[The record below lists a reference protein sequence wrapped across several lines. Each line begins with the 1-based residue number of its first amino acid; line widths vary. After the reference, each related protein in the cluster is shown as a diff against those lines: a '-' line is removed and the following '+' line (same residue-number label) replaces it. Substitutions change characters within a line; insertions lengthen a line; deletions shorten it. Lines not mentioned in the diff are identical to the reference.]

1 MGDFKIFLFQS
12 SADYDTGFSVSA
24 QCFRKDDP
32 VTPYTSCTWMLVTS
46 IQLCIFTFNSYK
58 KFSSPRGIKYKSS
71 QIEHEEGRIRFVK
84 SQSNAVKHT
93 LFRLYPFHYWRHL
106 LQTHCTMGITL
117 NSADTG
123 TWNCILTSR
132 YVRALLYDTSDL
144 DIDLQG

>member
-1 MGDFKIFLFQS
+1 MFLFQS

-32 VTPYTSCTWMLVTS
+32 VTPYTSCTWMLVIS
-46 IQLCIFTFNSYK
+46 IQLFIFNFNSYK

-93 LFRLYPFHYWRHL
+93 LFRLYPFHTFL
-106 LQTHCTMGITL
+106 ETL
-117 NSADTG
+117 VADTLHYG
-123 TWNCILTSR
+123 NHIELSR
-132 YVRALLYDTSDL
+132 YWNVELHLDVTVR
-144 DIDLQG
+144 QGIIIRHI

>member
-1 MGDFKIFLFQS
+1 MFLFQS

-71 QIEHEEGRIRFVK
+71 QIELGSTVLLECAFLNLTL
-84 SQSNAVKHT
+84 SNHFT
-93 LFRLYPFHYWRHL
+93 LIP
-106 LQTHCTMGITL
+106 
-117 NSADTG
+117 
-123 TWNCILTSR
+123 
-132 YVRALLYDTSDL
+132 
-144 DIDLQG
+144 

>member
-32 VTPYTSCTWMLVTS
+32 VTPYTSCTWMLVIS
-46 IQLCIFTFNSYK
+46 IQLFIFNFNSYK

-84 SQSNAVKHT
+84 SQSNAVKH
-93 LFRLYPFHYWRHL
+93 LYFDYIYPFHYFSGDTCCRH
-106 LQTHCTMGITL
+106 I
-117 NSADTG
+117 
-123 TWNCILTSR
+123 
-132 YVRALLYDTSDL
+132 ALWESH
-144 DIDLQG
+144 